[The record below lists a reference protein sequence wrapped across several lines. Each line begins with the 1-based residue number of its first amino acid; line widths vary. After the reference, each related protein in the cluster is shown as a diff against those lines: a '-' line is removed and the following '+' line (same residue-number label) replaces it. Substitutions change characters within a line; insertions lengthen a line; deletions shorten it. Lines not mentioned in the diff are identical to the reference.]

1 MIKRSIILYQ
11 YRTLKNGI
19 KVVAEKIDYLKS
31 ISIGV
36 WVGNGS
42 RYEDEEVNGIS
53 HFIEHMLF
61 KGTNKRSSEQIANE
75 IDSVGGQ
82 LDAFT
87 TREYTCFYTKTLDE
101 HIPAALDILSDML
114 YNPRLSQEDTELE
127 RHVIKEEIRMY
138 EDSPEDLVYDLSS
151 YAVWGNT
158 PMGRTILG
166 TYESLDKITPDIMS
180 SYMNNHYTSANT
192 IISVSGNFD
201 ESFFELLEKYFGE
214 RKIIDKKPY
223 LPPAPYLSGNTLV
236 RTKDIEQVQLVASFN
251 SIDVMDECVY
261 DLLVFNNIFGCGMSS
276 RLFQNIR
283 EKRGLVYSISAG
295 HSAYIGTGVFDIS
308 AGMSPDSLIE
318 VASLISEEIKRIKR
332 DKLTK
337 AEIDK
342 AKEQLKGNYILS
354 SESTGARMQGAGR
367 SLLLGKPIYT
377 QEEVLKKIEAVSL
390 DSTARIID
398 RVLDC
403 STLCVSAVGPVDN
416 VENLF
421 SIS

>member
-1 MIKRSIILYQ
+1 MYQ
-11 YRTLKNGI
+11 YKTLSNGI
-19 KVVAEKIDYLKS
+19 RVVAERITYLKS
-31 ISIGV
+31 IAIGV

-42 RYEDEEVNGIS
+42 RYENKSENGIS

-61 KGTNKRSSEQIANE
+61 KGTKTRTAAQIAHE

-101 HIPAALDILSDML
+101 HIPSALDVLSDMMF
-114 YNPRLSQEDTELE
+114 NPRLDEEDMALE

-151 YAVWGNT
+151 YAVWGDT

-166 TYESLDKITPDIMS
+166 TYESLDGITPDIMLAF
-180 SYMNNHYTSANT
+180 MNNHYTSANT

-201 ESFFELLEKYFGE
+201 DTFFDLLEKYFGT
-214 RKIIDKKPY
+214 RKMQSDLPY
-223 LPPAPYLSGNTLV
+223 LPEAPYLSGRNIV
-236 RTKDIEQVQLVASFN
+236 RTKDIEQVQLVASF
-251 SIDVMDECVY
+251 SGIDVMDESVY
-261 DLLVFNNIFGCGMSS
+261 SLLVFNNVFGCGMSS

-295 HSAYIGTGVFDIS
+295 HSAYINTGVFDIS
-308 AGMSPDSLIE
+308 AGMSPESLNE
-318 VASLISEEIKRIKR
+318 VASLISEEIRRVKR
-332 DKLTK
+332 DKLT
-337 AEIDK
+337 AEEIAK

-354 SESTGARMQGAGR
+354 GESTGARMQGAGR

-377 QEEVLKKIEAVSL
+377 QEEVIKKIEAVDRNSI
-390 DSTARIID
+390 AEIID
-398 RVLDC
+398 RVLDEK
-403 STLCVSAVGPVDN
+403 TLCVSAVGPVDSADGIFGIN
-416 VENLF
+416 
-421 SIS
+421 

>member
-1 MIKRSIILYQ
+1 MYQ
-11 YRTLKNGI
+11 YKTLSNGI
-19 KVVAEKIDYLKS
+19 RVVAERITYLKS
-31 ISIGV
+31 IAIGV

-42 RYEDEEVNGIS
+42 RYENKSENGIS

-61 KGTNKRSSEQIANE
+61 KGTKTRTAAQIAHE

-101 HIPAALDILSDML
+101 HIPSALDVLSDMMF
-114 YNPRLSQEDTELE
+114 NPRLDEEDMALE

-151 YAVWGNT
+151 YAVWGDT

-166 TYESLDKITPDIMS
+166 TYESLDGITPDIMRAF
-180 SYMNNHYTSANT
+180 MNNHYTSANT

-201 ESFFELLEKYFGE
+201 DTFFDLLEKYFGT
-214 RKIIDKKPY
+214 RKMQSDLPY
-223 LPPAPYLSGNTLV
+223 LPEAPYLSGRNIV
-236 RTKDIEQVQLVASFN
+236 RTKDIEQVQLVASF
-251 SIDVMDECVY
+251 SGIDVMDESVY
-261 DLLVFNNIFGCGMSS
+261 SLLVFNNVFGCGMSS

-295 HSAYIGTGVFDIS
+295 HSAYINTGVFDIS
-308 AGMSPDSLIE
+308 AGMSPESLNE
-318 VASLISEEIKRIKR
+318 VASLISEEIRRVKR
-332 DKLTK
+332 DKLT
-337 AEIDK
+337 AEEIAK

-354 SESTGARMQGAGR
+354 GESTGARMQGAGR

-377 QEEVLKKIEAVSL
+377 QEEVIKKIEAVDRNSI
-390 DSTARIID
+390 AEIID
-398 RVLDC
+398 RVLDEK
-403 STLCVSAVGPVDN
+403 TLCVSAVGPVDSADGIFGIN
-416 VENLF
+416 
-421 SIS
+421 

>member
-1 MIKRSIILYQ
+1 MYQ
-11 YRTLKNGI
+11 YKTLSNGI
-19 KVVAEKIDYLKS
+19 RVVAERITYLKS
-31 ISIGV
+31 IAIGV

-42 RYEDEEVNGIS
+42 RYENKSENGIS

-61 KGTNKRSSEQIANE
+61 KGTKTRTAAQIAHE

-101 HIPAALDILSDML
+101 HIPSALDVLSDMMF
-114 YNPRLSQEDTELE
+114 NPRLCEEDMALE

-151 YAVWGNT
+151 YAVWGDT

-166 TYESLDKITPDIMS
+166 TYESLDGITPDIMLAF
-180 SYMNNHYTSANT
+180 MNNHYTSANT

-201 ESFFELLEKYFGE
+201 DTFFDLLEKYFGT
-214 RKIIDKKPY
+214 RKMQSDLPY
-223 LPPAPYLSGNTLV
+223 LPEAPYLSGRNIV
-236 RTKDIEQVQLVASFN
+236 RTKDIEQVQLVASF
-251 SIDVMDECVY
+251 SGIDVMDESVY
-261 DLLVFNNIFGCGMSS
+261 SLLVFNNVFGCGMSS

-295 HSAYIGTGVFDIS
+295 HSAYINTGVFDIS
-308 AGMSPDSLIE
+308 AGMSPESLNE
-318 VASLISEEIKRIKR
+318 VASLISEEIRRVKR
-332 DKLTK
+332 DKLT
-337 AEIDK
+337 AEEIAK

-354 SESTGARMQGAGR
+354 GESTGARMQGAGR

-377 QEEVLKKIEAVSL
+377 QEEVIKKIEAVDRNSI
-390 DSTARIID
+390 AEIID
-398 RVLDC
+398 RVLDEK
-403 STLCVSAVGPVDN
+403 TLCVSAVGPVDSADGIFGIN
-416 VENLF
+416 
-421 SIS
+421 